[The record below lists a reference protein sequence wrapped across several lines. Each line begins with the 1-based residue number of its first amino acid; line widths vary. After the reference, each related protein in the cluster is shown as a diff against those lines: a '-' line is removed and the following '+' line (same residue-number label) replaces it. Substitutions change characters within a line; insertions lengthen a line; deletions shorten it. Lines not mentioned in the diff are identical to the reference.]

1 MIFTKQFNFLEN
13 SGFLLAALPCTQW
26 LLSVLLMVGSWT
38 LTLANV
44 RKTFSCLEVTLRLL
58 QPRRLLHVLLWSD
71 LCWSTTSR
79 EGNSGLEFPLFVHS
93 LSDCGLVESTI
104 FRDGFID
111 FLAWWA
117 TSTLFPRSSVISFV
131 RDMIPFHKHDQT
143 WIDPCSLNKKGHGL
157 TFDSPCTARETPLH
171 RWTLI
176 SPLN

>member
-1 MIFTKQFNFLEN
+1 MHTVVAQC
-13 SGFLLAALPCTQW
+13 SSDGG
-26 LLSVLLMVGSWT
+26 LMNINISQCEKD
-38 LTLANV
+38 L
-44 RKTFSCLEVTLRLL
+44 SCLEVTLQLL

-131 RDMIPFHKHDQT
+131 RDMIHFHKHDKT
-143 WIDPCSLNKKGHGL
+143 LIDPCSLNKKGHGL
-157 TFDSPCTARETPLH
+157 TFDSPCTDRENT
-171 RWTLI
+171 
-176 SPLN
+176 SA